1 MTAARDRVGPSAA
14 FSQAASP
21 RSIRGH
27 LIDSLVGSAPT
38 EIPLGR
44 ITHNPGNPREVLDE
58 GYIAALG
65 ANMGQVGQIQPATVM
80 TRLAFLVA
88 HPEHQDEVPA
98 EAEYVVLDG
107 HCRLAAAR
115 SAGLS
120 TLKITVDDSAAGTPE
135 DILAAA
141 LSANHFRKD
150 LTYIEEARALEALIA
165 HHGSA
170 AAVADLLGGRLNAGW
185 ISQRRALLALPQDV
199 QDRVDAG
206 EIPLE
211 IARSAG
217 RKDPEDQR
225 AFIEAR
231 LSERHAAQAGKAKA
245 KRGRAAAADRRASE
259 ASGGGGFY
267 GVNNAG
273 AEASGGSGFYGVN
286 NAGAEGAGG
295 GEFYGVNNRG
305 AEGGEPGEFYG
316 VNNAGVE
323 GPEAAEFYGVN
334 NTRAAGPGTGESSYG
349 ASDRGAEDVGVGV
362 GEFYGVNNQGETGVS
377 GGGEF
382 YGVNNGDGA
391 GQGVPEPRDAAGGD
405 GPEDEAA
412 PGAGWVHVRKLNR
425 MPWTDGHKVADLVL
439 AKMDEEQREVL
450 MQRIIEARTAS
461 RPD

>member
-27 LIDSLVGSAPT
+27 LIDSLVGTAPT
-38 EIPLGR
+38 EAPLSK
-44 ITHNPGNPREVLDE
+44 ITHNPGNPRVILDE
-58 GYIAALG
+58 GYIVALG

-88 HPEHQDEVPA
+88 HPEHQDDVPSDA
-98 EAEYVVLDG
+98 DYVVLDG

-115 SAGLS
+115 SAGLP
-120 TLKITVDDSAAGTPE
+120 TLKITVDDSSAGAPE

-170 AAVADLLGGRLNAGW
+170 AAVAELLGGRLNSGW

-211 IARSAG
+211 IARTAG
-217 RKDPEDQR
+217 RKDPQEQR
-225 AFIEAR
+225 TFIEAR

-245 KRGRAAAADRRASE
+245 KRGRAAAAERRAGASE
-259 ASGGGGFY
+259 RGEGFY
-267 GVNNAG
+267 GVSNAG
-273 AEASGGSGFYGVN
+273 EP
-286 NAGAEGAGG
+286 GAGTP

-305 AEGGEPGEFYG
+305 AADGGPEGSEGAGEFYGVSNAGEPGAGTPGEFYG
-316 VNNAGVE
+316 VNNA
-323 GPEAAEFYGVN
+323 A
-334 NTRAAGPGTGESSYG
+334 AAGE
-349 ASDRGAEDVGVGV
+349 R
-362 GEFYGVNNQGETGVS
+362 
-377 GGGEF
+377 
-382 YGVNNGDGA
+382 
-391 GQGVPEPRDAAGGD
+391 GQGVPEPREAASEEEPESVRHPGE
-405 GPEDEAA
+405 EDEDV
-412 PGAGWVHVRKLNR
+412 PGTGWVHVGKLNR

-439 AKMDEEQREVL
+439 AKMDTVQREVL
-450 MQRIIEARTAS
+450 VQRIIEARAES
-461 RPD
+461 RPE

>member
-80 TRLAFLVA
+80 TRLAFLVS

-115 SAGLS
+115 SAGLP

-135 DILAAA
+135 DVLAAA

-170 AAVADLLGGRLNAGW
+170 AAVAELLGGRLNAGW

-217 RKDPEDQR
+217 RKDPEEQR

-231 LSERHAAQAGKAKA
+231 LSERHAGQAGKTKA
-245 KRGRAAAADRRASE
+245 KRGRAAAADRRAE
-259 ASGGGGFY
+259 AS
-267 GVNNAG
+267 
-273 AEASGGSGFYGVN
+273 
-286 NAGAEGAGG
+286 GG

-305 AEGGEPGEFYG
+305 AEGGGPGEFYG
-316 VNNAGVE
+316 VNNQGAE
-323 GPEAAEFYGVN
+323 GGGPGEFYGVN
-334 NTRAAGPGTGESSYG
+334 NQ
-349 ASDRGAEDVGVGV
+349 GAEGGGPEEFYGVNNQAAEGGGP
-362 GEFYGVNNQGETGVS
+362 GEFYGVNNQGEAGVS

-391 GQGVPEPRDAAGGD
+391 GQGVPEPRDAVGGD
-405 GPEDEAA
+405 DPEDEAA

-450 MQRIIEARTAS
+450 MQRIIEARTGS
-461 RPD
+461 RPE

>member
-44 ITHNPGNPREVLDE
+44 ITHNPGNPREFLDE
-58 GYIAALG
+58 GYISALG

-80 TRLAFLVA
+80 TRLAFLIA

-115 SAGLS
+115 SAGLP
-120 TLKITVDDSAAGTPE
+120 TLKITVDDSSAGTPE

-170 AAVADLLGGRLNAGW
+170 AAVAELLGGRLNSGW
-185 ISQRRALLALPQDV
+185 ISQRRALLALPEDV

-217 RKDPEDQR
+217 RKDPEEQR

-231 LSERHAAQAGKAKA
+231 LSERHAAQAGKSKA
-245 KRGRAAAADRRASE
+245 KRGRAAAAERRAAE
-259 ASGGGGFY
+259 ASGGGAFY
-267 GVNNAG
+267 GVSNQG
-273 AEASGGSGFYGVN
+273 AL
-286 NAGAEGAGG
+286 
-295 GEFYGVNNRG
+295 
-305 AEGGEPGEFYG
+305 GGEPGEFYG
-316 VNNAGVE
+316 VRNGGAAGA
-323 GPEAAEFYGVN
+323 EAGEFYGVSN
-334 NTRAAGPGTGESSYG
+334 AGAAGPGTGEFYG
-349 ASDRGAEDVGVGV
+349 VSDQRAAGGEPEEFYGVRNQGEAEASGGGAFYGVRNGGAAGDGP
-362 GEFYGVNNQGETGVS
+362 GEFYGVR
-377 GGGEF
+377 
-382 YGVNNGDGA
+382 NGDGA
-391 GQGVPEPRDAAGGD
+391 GQGVPEPRDAVAGED
-405 GPEDEAA
+405 PEDEAA
-412 PGAGWVHVRKLNR
+412 PGVGWVHVRTLNR
-425 MPWTDGHKVADLVL
+425 MPWADGHKVADLVL

-450 MQRIIEARTAS
+450 LQRISEAGAAS
-461 RPD
+461 RPE